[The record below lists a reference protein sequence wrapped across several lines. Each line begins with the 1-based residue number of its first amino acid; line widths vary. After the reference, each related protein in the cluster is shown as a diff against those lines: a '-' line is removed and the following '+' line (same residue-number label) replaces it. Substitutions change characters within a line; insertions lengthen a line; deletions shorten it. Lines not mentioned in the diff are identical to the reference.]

1 MPRFPKAAFLQTAF
15 LAALLL
21 VAVPAPNAAQAQRGD
36 APVEPGQTFTARVV
50 EVTDGDTYDVRRSLG
65 GEVTIRLHGVDAPES
80 AQPYGRAATRAA
92 RRYVGGKDVR
102 VAVEEIGRYGRAVA
116 RVEVQGGDL
125 GAMLIRDGLAWHYRE
140 YAPNETGYRRLQRQ
154 ARNAKR
160 GLWSQSNPVPPWEWR
175 DRTSGPGETSAEDR
189 DCSDFD
195 TQPEAQRFFKR
206 HQPGDP
212 HNLDGDGDGEA
223 CESLPGG

>member
-1 MPRFPKAAFLQTAF
+1 M
-15 LAALLL
+15 
-21 VAVPAPNAAQAQRGD
+21 
-36 APVEPGQTFTARVV
+36 ARVT
-50 EVTDGDTYDVRRSLG
+50 EVTDGDTFGVRRSAG

-80 AQPYGRAATRAA
+80 DQPYGTAATRAA
-92 RRYVGGKDVR
+92 RRYVGGKDFR
-102 VAVEEIGRYGRAVA
+102 VFVEEIGRYGRAVA

-125 GAMLIRDGLAWHYRE
+125 GAMLIGDGLAWWYQE
-140 YAPNETGYRRLQRQ
+140 YAPNETEYRRLQHQ

-175 DRTSGPGETSAEDR
+175 DRTSGPGETSVEDR

-195 TQPEAQRFFKR
+195 TQPEAQRFFER
-206 HQPGDP
+206 HRSDSSGGDP
-212 HNLDGDGDGEA
+212 HNLDGDGDGQA